1 MKTATYWISTG
12 LFAFALGAS
21 GVAYLVQAEPL
32 VQNVVTTMGYPLHL
46 FPLLGTLKL
55 LGAITLVVPGV
66 VRLKEWAYAGFVF
79 NLVGAV
85 AGHLST
91 DGVGGAI
98 PAAVLLGV
106 LAVSY
111 ATRPE
116 HRNLV
121 G

>member
-1 MKTATYWISTG
+1 MKTAAYWISTG

-21 GVAYLVQAEPL
+21 GVGYLVQAEPL
-32 VQNVVTTMGYPLHL
+32 VHSVVTGMGYPLHL
-46 FPLLGTLKL
+46 FPLLGALKV
-55 LGAITLVVPGV
+55 LGAVTLVVPGL

-85 AGHLST
+85 AGHVATSGAGEAVPAVVMLS
-91 DGVGGAI
+91 
-98 PAAVLLGV
+98 VLG
-106 LAVSY
+106 VSY